1 MHKRGTDKAIGEEIL
16 CSYYNNQGYK
26 LSTFQPLH
34 SMNVP
39 VKIRFKSG
47 GTKISW

>member
-1 MHKRGTDKAIGEEIL
+1 MAIWEGFFVVIIITK
-16 CSYYNNQGYK
+16 GK

-34 SMNVP
+34 SVNVP

-47 GTKISW
+47 GTKLSW